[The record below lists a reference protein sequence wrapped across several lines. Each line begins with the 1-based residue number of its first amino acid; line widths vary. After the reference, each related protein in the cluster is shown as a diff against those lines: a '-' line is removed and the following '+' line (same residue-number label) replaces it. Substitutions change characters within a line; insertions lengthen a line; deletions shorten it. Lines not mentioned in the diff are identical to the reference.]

1 MNTTLLSSRCA
12 VLLFALGAS
21 ASALGQAASPIEF
34 DHAWIVV
41 APGASERSALEKAG
55 FTISPNVNHHDGQG
69 TSSISVEFENSYLEL
84 IWVDPNVSIAPGA
97 ERGTEKFRQRALWRT
112 SGWSPIGLGFRRMAP
127 TDPSFPFP
135 TWSVSPGWL
144 PKGSAI
150 EILTPRDDAN
160 SPSLFL
166 TPRSLAVDEKM
177 NGKVPE
183 RPTVALAHRIGTRR
197 VTALHL
203 VTPAGY
209 KPIAALDYLQKDGL
223 VTINQGKEWVLEL
236 EFDQRAR
243 GQVKDF
249 RPDLP
254 LLIRY

>member
-12 VLLFALGAS
+12 VLLCALGAS

-112 SGWSPIGLGFRRMAP
+112 SGWSPIGLGFRRIAP
-127 TDPSFPFP
+127 TDPSFPFS

-183 RPTVALAHRIGTRR
+183 RPTAALAHRIGTRR

-223 VTINQGKEWVLEL
+223 VTINQGKAWVLEL

>member
-1 MNTTLLSSRCA
+1 
-12 VLLFALGAS
+12 
-21 ASALGQAASPIEF
+21 
-34 DHAWIVV
+34 
-41 APGASERSALEKAG
+41 
-55 FTISPNVNHHDGQG
+55 
-69 TSSISVEFENSYLEL
+69 
-84 IWVDPNVSIAPGA
+84 
-97 ERGTEKFRQRALWRT
+97 
-112 SGWSPIGLGFRRMAP
+112 MAP